1 MHGWIL
7 LESKGWRTRRMQ
19 LILGYIASHKEIN
32 SSSISKWA
40 KETLSGMKNFGEF
53 SGHLT
58 RSAATAKVNFC

>member
-1 MHGWIL
+1 
-7 LESKGWRTRRMQ
+7 MQ

-40 KETLSGMKNFGEF
+40 KETLSGMKNFREF
-53 SGHLT
+53 SGHST